1 MTDLFAIDPGVKTC
15 ATALSRASRL
25 VSIASMPSF
34 VAPTRHAPHCAVI
47 WELPQTRGNESVPGD
62 DLIALTHAGADLARA
77 IAGRDMSIRAVTP
90 RQWKG
95 SAPKPVHHGRLWDA
109 LCFGED
115 ELIGGSRTIVAIK
128 AAQERGAA
136 DGWRKPGATYYRARE
151 LPTVDGVKITHDLL
165 DAVALLMFGLGRLAG
180 P

>member
-15 ATALSRASRL
+15 ATATSCSGRL
-25 VSIASMPSF
+25 VHVEVIPSLQRAIAGDPMP
-34 VAPTRHAPHCAVI
+34 VI
-47 WELPQTRGNESVPGD
+47 WERPQADGRGAPVD

-77 IAGRDMSIRAVTP
+77 VAGRDLSIRAVTP

-95 SAPKPVHHGRLWDA
+95 SVPKPVHHGRLWSA
-109 LCFGED
+109 LRVDEC
-115 ELIGGSRTIVAIK
+115 ELIGGLRTRKAID
-128 AAQERGAA
+128 AAQLRGAA

-151 LPTVDGVKITHDLL
+151 LPTVGGVKITHDLL

>member
-15 ATALSRASRL
+15 ATALARSSQL
-25 VSIASMPSF
+25 VCIASMPSF
-34 VAPTRHAPHCAVI
+34 MAPLIGRHCAVI
-47 WELPQTRGNESVPGD
+47 WERPQADGRGAPVD

-77 IAGRDMSIRAVTP
+77 VAGRDMGIRAVTP

-95 SAPKPVHHGRLWDA
+95 SVPKPVHHGRLLDVLLGA
-109 LCFGED
+109 
-115 ELIGGSRTIVAIK
+115 ELDLLGGHTVIR
-128 AAQERGAA
+128 AAVEAAARRGAA